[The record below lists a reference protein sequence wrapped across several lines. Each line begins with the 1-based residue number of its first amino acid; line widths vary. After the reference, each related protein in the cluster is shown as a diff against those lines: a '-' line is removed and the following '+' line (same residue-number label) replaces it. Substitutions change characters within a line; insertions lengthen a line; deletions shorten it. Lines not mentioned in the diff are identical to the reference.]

1 MSQAA
6 QSESPEQPGYPER
19 PGGVAEEVT
28 LAANGTEGPG
38 SAMALRQLAAER
50 LAAHRTRRA
59 ARMQPAAPPAVPLSP
74 PPTAEALRQEAVRAA
89 TRARREA
96 AQPEQSSLYAT
107 PESAARTGGP
117 RQRPSVRDAVMARY
131 EQTPSYQE
139 FLAAEAER
147 ALEKARAEAE
157 IAARNAAAVE
167 AAQRQLLAELDQWK
181 SPPPA
186 PELFEPIPQPLFLV
200 EDKRPQPER
209 SHETPRQRPAAA
221 PTESDLLFAAAPS
234 HVEVAGSSAEAA
246 TPAESAS
253 LFAALDAVL
262 DEAID
267 STPNAASVAVA
278 SPVPPAERPAPPHH
292 AHPRHVRSQSQQSP
306 AAPPE
311 LTIQP
316 YAALPPVPR
325 QMPPMALVDAPRLD
339 PAEIAELEEEIAFR
353 FAPEFEDLTLDMQP
367 IEPNIIEFPR
377 ELVAARKARPR
388 LAEGPLRDEAP
399 APPQMSIFDVEPVA
413 ASGVAEPAPMPAY
426 EAAPEWQS
434 LYLSATPIHAP
445 QHALDGLAD
454 LDAEAALDPTA
465 ATLPQLFPAP
475 VERRVMAALVDFS
488 AVGTGFVIFSVV
500 AARLCGPSLADL
512 PRPALLTAAA
522 VSFVLLAALYQALF
536 FTLNEST
543 PGMDYARIGLCT
555 FDDRN
560 PTRSELRRRMG
571 YALLSICPAGLGLLW
586 MLLDARRL
594 GWHDRLSRMYPRAY

>member
-6 QSESPEQPGYPER
+6 QSEYPEPSGYPEQPG
-19 PGGVAEEVT
+19 GIAEEAT

-38 SAMALRQLAAER
+38 SAMALRQMAAER

-59 ARMQPAAPPAVPLSP
+59 ARMQPATPAAAAPAPLPP

-96 AQPEQSSLYAT
+96 AAPEQPGLYAPSGAT
-107 PESAARTGGP
+107 PSAPARSGGP

-157 IAARNAAAVE
+157 VAARNAAAVE

-181 SPPPA
+181 HPA
-186 PELFEPIPQPLFLV
+186 PDLFEPIPQPLFLV
-200 EDKRPQPER
+200 EDKRPPVEAPRPQ
-209 SHETPRQRPAAA
+209 SATPREKLRHPQPADLPAA
-221 PTESDLLFAAAPS
+221 SDPLFAEPDAAPS
-234 HVEVAGSSAEAA
+234 PTTA
-246 TPAESAS
+246 SAS
-253 LFAALDAVL
+253 LFAALDSAL
-262 DEAID
+262 DSALNAAID
-267 STPNAASVAVA
+267 DRHTAAPIAA
-278 SPVPPAERPAPPHH
+278 APPAERRASARPQ
-292 AHPRHVRSQSQQSP
+292 VP
-306 AAPPE
+306 AAPLQEAQPAPE

-316 YAALPPVPR
+316 YTALPPVPR

-388 LAEGPLRDEAP
+388 LAEGPLRDEVD
-399 APPQMSIFDVEPVA
+399 APPQMSIFDVEPA
-413 ASGVAEPAPMPAY
+413 HVAEPAAMQAY
-426 EAAPEWQS
+426 ESAPEWQS
-434 LYLSATPIHAP
+434 LYLSATPAFAP
-445 QHALDGLAD
+445 GHTLDGLAE
-454 LDAEAALDPTA
+454 LDAESALSAAA
-465 ATLPQLFPAP
+465 SALPQLYPAP
-475 VERRVMAALVDFS
+475 IDRRVMAALVDFA
-488 AVGTGFVIFSVV
+488 AVGAGFVIFSAV
-500 AARLCGPSLADL
+500 AAKLCGPALADL

-522 VSFVLLAALYQALF
+522 IAFVVLAALYQALF

-560 PTRSELRRRMG
+560 PTRRELRRRMG
-571 YALLSICPAGLGLLW
+571 YALVAICPAGLGLLW
-586 MLLDARRL
+586 TLLDARRL